1 MFAIVKDNT
10 VQQIIQEGSQFTVDD
25 VTYANNWFQLATQ
38 EEKNSLGV
46 MEVVYGARPD
56 DKYYWVTES
65 APVINGNVVDINYTS
80 TPKDLAGLKANATS
94 AIDQQAFSLLSPT
107 DYMTIKA
114 LETGTAMADNWK
126 TWRESVRTLASST
139 KTAIN
144 ASTDIPS
151 LITASIVTWPHDP
164 NYVAPTTPT
173 PDTPTP

>member
-10 VQQIIQEGSQFTVDD
+10 IQQIIQEGSQFTVDD

-94 AIDQQAFSLLSPT
+94 ALTNKHFLCCLQ
-107 DYMTIKA
+107 
-114 LETGTAMADNWK
+114 
-126 TWRESVRTLASST
+126 
-139 KTAIN
+139 
-144 ASTDIPS
+144 
-151 LITASIVTWPHDP
+151 LIT
-164 NYVAPTTPT
+164 
-173 PDTPTP
+173 

>member
-10 VQQIIQEGSQFTVDD
+10 VQQIIQEGSQFTVDG

-38 EEKNSLGV
+38 EEKTALGV

-65 APVINGNVVDINYTS
+65 APTVNGNVVDINYTS

-126 TWRESVRTLASST
+126 TWRESVRTLASSR

-151 LITASIVTWPHDP
+151 LITASTVTWPHDP

-173 PDTPTP
+173 PTPTP

>member
-10 VQQIIQEGSQFTVDD
+10 VQQIIQEGSQFTVDG

-38 EEKNSLGV
+38 EEKTALGV

-65 APVINGNVVDINYTS
+65 APTVNGNVVDINFTS

-107 DYMTIKA
+107 DYMSIKA
-114 LETGTAMADNWK
+114 LETGTAMAE
-126 TWRESVRTLASST
+126 TIALAKVVNLVIIVKYSSYRLFNFDLQR
-139 KTAIN
+139 KQEEL
-144 ASTDIPS
+144 TDIDLS
-151 LITASIVTWPHDP
+151 LIHI
-164 NYVAPTTPT
+164 
-173 PDTPTP
+173 